1 MGDEVLLS
9 AKQVARLLG
18 VTLNTVHRYAA
29 AGILTRHKYPIRVV
43 RYWLSEIEA
52 QQRKWSGG

>member
-1 MGDEVLLS
+1 MAEEIVLT

-18 VTLNTVHRYAA
+18 VTLNTVHRYAK
-29 AGILTRHKYPIRVV
+29 AGILTRHKYSARVV

-52 QQRKWSGG
+52 QQGKWSDG